1 MTIIHEGIVR
11 FHLHE
16 ETLNHTTLI
25 QIMKHSCINYKIL
38 IEYFKVIKIFK
49 TLYNLN
55 LNL

>member
-16 ETLNHTTLI
+16 ETLNHITLI
-25 QIMKHSCINYKIL
+25 QIMKHLYINYKIL
-38 IEYFKVIKIFK
+38 NGYFEVIKISR
-49 TLYNLN
+49 TLQNLN